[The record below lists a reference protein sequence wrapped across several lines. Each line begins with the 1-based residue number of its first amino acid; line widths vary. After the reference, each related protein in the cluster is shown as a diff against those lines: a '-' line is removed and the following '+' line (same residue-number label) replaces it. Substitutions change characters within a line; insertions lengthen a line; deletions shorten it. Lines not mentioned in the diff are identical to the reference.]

1 MKSFRLNS
9 TGLFAALLWL
19 GTSAVCSA
27 QSPTETLSENFE
39 SWDGTTSDWLP
50 EGWTEI
56 NTNAEQAAMEEGR
69 FTWHVATKRQ
79 GQTIPAPVEGS
90 KFAIIYYAYATI
102 GESKKEDL
110 AQDEWLVS
118 PVFTAGEEA
127 KLTFQHGYSPLYL
140 FDLNNEN
147 IDWGTW
153 TFTNSKPSTTLKVM
167 ARETGGEW
175 TELYDVFNEW
185 KDYGLKDLFDNYSE
199 SSYHFT
205 ELSLEQFAGKSMQ
218 IAFRFV
224 GKYGNTMEIDAVR
237 VTGKQGGAAGIG
249 KISAAA
255 PEVTVHDGS
264 IVVRGHVGGV
274 TVYDEGGRQIASVQS
289 RGAVAIPVP
298 AGHTYL
304 YIVKPEGKPA
314 IKVRAAH
321 E

>member
-19 GTSAVCSA
+19 GASAVCSA
-27 QSPTETLSENFE
+27 QSQTETLSENFE
-39 SWDGTTSDWLP
+39 SWDGTAADWLP

-90 KFAIIYYAYATI
+90 KFAIVYYAYATI

-199 SSYHFT
+199 SSYHPT

-237 VTGKQGGAAGIG
+237 VTGKAGSEAGIS
-249 KISAAA
+249 KIGTEV
-255 PEVTVHDGS
+255 PEVTVCDGS

-274 TVYDEGGRQIASVQS
+274 TVYDESGRQIANVQS
-289 RGAVAIPVP
+289 RGAVTIPVT
-298 AGHTYL
+298 GEHTYL
-304 YIVKPEGKPA
+304 YIVKPEGEPA

>member
-1 MKSFRLNS
+1 
-9 TGLFAALLWL
+9 
-19 GTSAVCSA
+19 
-27 QSPTETLSENFE
+27 
-39 SWDGTTSDWLP
+39 
-50 EGWTEI
+50 
-56 NTNAEQAAMEEGR
+56 MEEGR

-90 KFAIIYYAYATI
+90 KFAIVYYAYATI

-274 TVYDEGGRQIASVQS
+274 TVYDESGRQIASVQS
-289 RGAVAIPVP
+289 PGAVAIPVP

-314 IKVRAAH
+314 IKVRP
-321 E
+321 

>member
-1 MKSFRLNS
+1 
-9 TGLFAALLWL
+9 
-19 GTSAVCSA
+19 
-27 QSPTETLSENFE
+27 
-39 SWDGTTSDWLP
+39 
-50 EGWTEI
+50 
-56 NTNAEQAAMEEGR
+56 
-69 FTWHVATKRQ
+69 
-79 GQTIPAPVEGS
+79 
-90 KFAIIYYAYATI
+90 
-102 GESKKEDL
+102 
-110 AQDEWLVS
+110 
-118 PVFTAGEEA
+118 
-127 KLTFQHGYSPLYL
+127 
-140 FDLNNEN
+140 
-147 IDWGTW
+147 
-153 TFTNSKPSTTLKVM
+153 M

-237 VTGKQGGAAGIG
+237 VTGKQGSAAGIG

-274 TVYDEGGRQIASVQS
+274 TVYDESGRQIASVQS
-289 RGAVAIPVP
+289 PGAVAIPVP

>member
-1 MKSFRLNS
+1 M
-9 TGLFAALLWL
+9 
-19 GTSAVCSA
+19 
-27 QSPTETLSENFE
+27 
-39 SWDGTTSDWLP
+39 
-50 EGWTEI
+50 
-56 NTNAEQAAMEEGR
+56 
-69 FTWHVATKRQ
+69 
-79 GQTIPAPVEGS
+79 
-90 KFAIIYYAYATI
+90 

-224 GKYGNTMEIDAVR
+224 GKYGNTMEIDAMR
-237 VTGKQGGAAGIG
+237 VTGKQGSAAGIG
-249 KISAAA
+249 KISASA

-298 AGHTYL
+298 VGHTYL

>member
-1 MKSFRLNS
+1 MNSFPLKCR
-9 TGLFAALLWL
+9 TFFAALLWL
-19 GTSAVCSA
+19 GASAVCSA
-27 QSPTETLSENFE
+27 QSQTETLAENFE

-50 EGWTEI
+50 EGWTEF

-90 KFAIIYYAYATI
+90 KFAIVYYAYAN
-102 GESKKEDL
+102 GEGKKEDL

-224 GKYGNTMEIDAVR
+224 GKYGNTKEIDAVR

-249 KISAAA
+249 KISASA
-255 PEVTVHDGS
+255 PEVAVHDGS

-274 TVYDEGGRQIASVQS
+274 TVYDESGRQIASVQS
-289 RGAVAIPVP
+289 PGAVTIPVP

>member
-27 QSPTETLSENFE
+27 QSSTETLSENFE

-56 NTNAEQAAMEEGR
+56 NTNTEQTALEEGR

-90 KFAIIYYAYATI
+90 KFAIVYFAYATN
-102 GESKKEDL
+102 GEGKKEDL

-224 GKYGNTMEIDAVR
+224 GKYGNTMEIDAVS

-274 TVYDEGGRQIASVQS
+274 TVYDESGRQIASVQS
-289 RGAVAIPVP
+289 PGTVAIPVP